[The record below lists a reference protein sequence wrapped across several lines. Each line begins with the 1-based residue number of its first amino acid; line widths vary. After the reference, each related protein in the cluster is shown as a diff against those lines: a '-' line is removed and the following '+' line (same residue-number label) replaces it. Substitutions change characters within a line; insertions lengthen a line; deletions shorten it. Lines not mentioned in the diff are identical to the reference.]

1 MIDYSYVFLRMLC
14 IEERHAMVEQGRVG
28 RKIVLHFR
36 VKGERMA
43 VR

>member
-1 MIDYSYVFLRMLC
+1 
-14 IEERHAMVEQGRVG
+14 MVEQGRVG

-43 VR
+43 VRWKINA